1 MTQTRTARQEAHI
14 GLIRAGAML
23 RDDMEQMLKP
33 HGLTDQQYNV
43 LRILRGAGAGGLC
56 RNEIR
61 DRMLNRSSDM
71 TRLLDRMETA
81 GLIQRSREV
90 EDRRM
95 VLTKITDRGMSLLAS
110 LDDIATREQECRLQ
124 ALDETQLATL
134 LELLRAIQQPKN

>member
-1 MTQTRTARQEAHI
+1 MTKTRTARQEAHVS
-14 GLIRAGAML
+14 LIRAGAML

-71 TRLLDRMETA
+71 TRLLDRMEAA
-81 GLIQRSREV
+81 GLVQRSREV

-95 VLTKITDRGMSLLAS
+95 VLTRITDHGLSLLAS

-124 ALDETQLATL
+124 ALDESQIATL
-134 LELLRAIQQPKN
+134 LELLRTVQQPK